1 MKFWHLLILVAVIAA
16 VARCAT
22 PAPVEDVGGD
32 VAGQKAASDSKLN
45 ARWTRS
51 KYEVQPGAHS
61 DDPPSRVSRNNVG
74 SAGEITLR
82 RQRDGH
88 FYADADVDGG
98 RVRFMVDTG
107 ASGIALT
114 GRDAKALGLSW
125 TEDELRPVGRG
136 ASGVVI
142 GKAVRLG
149 SVSVGDYTVRNV
161 DAVILPNGLDVSLL
175 GQSFL
180 SKVPNVNIRGGTM
193 TLG

>member
-1 MKFWHLLILVAVIAA
+1 MKFWHLFILVAVVAM

-22 PAPVEDVGGD
+22 PAPVEDAAVD
-32 VAGQKAASDSKLN
+32 AAKQTAASDSKLN

-51 KYEVQPGAHS
+51 RYEVEPGAHS
-61 DDPPSRVSRNNVG
+61 DDRPSRVSRNNAGNG
-74 SAGEITLR
+74 SKIVLQ
-82 RQRDGH
+82 RQRNGH

-98 RVRFMVDTG
+98 NVRFMVDTG

-114 GRDAKALGLSW
+114 GSDAKALGLSW

>member
-1 MKFWHLLILVAVIAA
+1 MKFWHLFILVAVIAA

-22 PAPVEDVGGD
+22 PAPVEDTVGGL
-32 VAGQKAASDSKLN
+32 AGQKTASASKLN

-51 KYEVQPGAHS
+51 KYEVQPGAYN
-61 DDPPSRVSRNNVG
+61 DEPPSRVSRNDAG
-74 SAGEITLR
+74 SGGELTLR

-98 RVRFMVDTG
+98 NVRFMVDTG

-114 GRDAKALGLSW
+114 GSDAKALGLSW

-142 GKAVRLG
+142 GKAIRLG

-180 SKVPNVNIRGGTM
+180 SKVPNVNIRGGAM

>member
-1 MKFWHLLILVAVIAA
+1 MKFWHLFILVAVVAM

-22 PAPVEDVGGD
+22 PTPVEDAGGD
-32 VAGQKAASDSKLN
+32 VAGQKTASASKLN

-51 KYEVQPGAHS
+51 RYEMEPGAHS
-61 DDPPSRVSRNNVG
+61 DDPPSRESRNIAG
-74 SAGEITLR
+74 SGSKIVLR
-82 RQRDGH
+82 RQRNGH

-98 RVRFMVDTG
+98 KVRFMVDTG
-107 ASGIALT
+107 ATGIALT